1 MRTEIHDDQYRNRD
15 VQRDPLSHVDRVSPG
30 RARSAVRSRPFA
42 PGWPAGDEPAAEGRL
57 MLDDRKAAILHAVVE
72 GYIDTAAPVGSGW
85 VAKAPGV
92 AVSPATVRN
101 EMVALERDGYLIQPH
116 TSAGRVPTDKGYR
129 FFVDSLGG
137 RGYLGEMEAARVR
150 TFFARSHG
158 ALERTLQDASLL
170 LSGLTDHAAVITSPH
185 QNTAA
190 VRSVQ
195 VVVLSEGVALAVLVL
210 SNGAILKYTLEFD
223 GVLDEESARRAN
235 EVLSAGLVNRPLGS
249 TVPAEAAGLDEM
261 VDEVVVMTLD
271 AIRNDQSAREQMY
284 VGGASRMAQAFDAV
298 DTVERVLSLLEEQLV
313 VVSLLRDVIDRGLS
327 VAIGTET
334 GLEPLAECSLVVAPY
349 LVEGDDN
356 TVGTVAVLGP
366 TRMDYSQALA
376 AVAVVSKR
384 LGDRVSEG

>member
-1 MRTEIHDDQYRNRD
+1 
-15 VQRDPLSHVDRVSPG
+15 
-30 RARSAVRSRPFA
+30 
-42 PGWPAGDEPAAEGRL
+42 